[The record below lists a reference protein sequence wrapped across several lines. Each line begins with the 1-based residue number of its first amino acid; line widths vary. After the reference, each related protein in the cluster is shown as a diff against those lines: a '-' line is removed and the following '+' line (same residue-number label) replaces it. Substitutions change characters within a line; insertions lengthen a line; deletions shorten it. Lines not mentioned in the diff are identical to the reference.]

1 METYANETYTD
12 ISHSTNVIDKNYTN
26 AICGTFMAFFTFW
39 GQIVVL
45 VVVYND
51 ARLRTP
57 TNLYII
63 SLALADLLISIISIP
78 GWTVFTTLNYWP
90 FSQLVCDVWN
100 CLDHALCLISLHTIV
115 FISIER

>member
-1 METYANETYTD
+1 METNTTGISPEITNSTED
-12 ISHSTNVIDKNYTN
+12 IEKNYSN
-26 AICGTFMAFFTFW
+26 ATCGSFMAFFTFW
-39 GQIVVL
+39 GQIIVL
-45 VVVYND
+45 VVIYND

-90 FSQLVCDVWN
+90 FSQLVCDLWN